1 MGYWATLHRSIFIL
15 CYDYSTFV
23 IFHYG
28 NQCIFNIGSAFD
40 NLHFFLWINRLSM
53 TVWIFFFAG
62 KGHNVLRRKSIMR
75 KEELNSLSSEDERDL
90 RQLPA
95 RVEEL
100 RGHLLTLTGDLT
112 EATDLYLN
120 LMMCLSWYLTY
131 ILGSWLPEPHG
142 VWLFW
147 YLTYSVSEL
156 SEL

>member
-1 MGYWATLHRSIFIL
+1 
-15 CYDYSTFV
+15 
-23 IFHYG
+23 
-28 NQCIFNIGSAFD
+28 
-40 NLHFFLWINRLSM
+40 M
-53 TVWIFFFAG
+53 TVRIFFFAG

-120 LMMCLSWYLTY
+120 LMMCLS
-131 ILGSWLPEPHG
+131 
-142 VWLFW
+142 
-147 YLTYSVSEL
+147 
-156 SEL
+156 

>member
-1 MGYWATLHRSIFIL
+1 
-15 CYDYSTFV
+15 
-23 IFHYG
+23 
-28 NQCIFNIGSAFD
+28 
-40 NLHFFLWINRLSM
+40 M
-53 TVWIFFFAG
+53 TVWILFFAG

-120 LMMCLSWYLTY
+120 LMMCLS
-131 ILGSWLPEPHG
+131 
-142 VWLFW
+142 
-147 YLTYSVSEL
+147 
-156 SEL
+156 

>member
-1 MGYWATLHRSIFIL
+1 
-15 CYDYSTFV
+15 
-23 IFHYG
+23 
-28 NQCIFNIGSAFD
+28 
-40 NLHFFLWINRLSM
+40 
-53 TVWIFFFAG
+53 
-62 KGHNVLRRKSIMR
+62 MR

-131 ILGSWLPEPHG
+131 ILGRWLPEPHG

-147 YLTYSVSEL
+147 YLTYSVEDQQSCRKSSPSYRFCSLEIA
-156 SEL
+156 S

>member
-1 MGYWATLHRSIFIL
+1 MGATLHHSIFIL
-15 CYDYSTFV
+15 CHDYSTFV
-23 IFHYG
+23 FFHYAI
-28 NQCIFNIGSAFD
+28 QYLFNIGSAFACF
-40 NLHFFLWINRLSM
+40 HFFLWIDRLSM
-53 TVWIFFFAG
+53 MVWNFFFAG

-120 LMMCLSWYLTY
+120 LMMCLSWYMNL
-131 ILGSWLPEPHG
+131 IMC
-142 VWLFW
+142 
-147 YLTYSVSEL
+147 L
-156 SEL
+156 S